1 MSERPTP
8 ATAYWSRRYIEA
20 FDLALVPIEPGEKGP
35 KGAGWNKPGGYFT
48 DASKAEAFW
57 TANPNHNLGVVLG
70 PSRVCSL
77 DVDDVELTRQV
88 LQQTLGLDV
97 DALADAYP
105 TSVGNPERFRVM
117 FRVPDGVDLSRHA
130 LVWPNK
136 NDPDGAI
143 YKGLMAQVK
152 VAMEEG
158 DAAREAAFRMAADPF
173 KKVTVFELR
182 GGLVQDVL
190 PPSIHPGTR
199 KPYTW
204 RTPPT
209 AEGLPELPADLLAIW
224 QDWDEF
230 KLKGEAVCPWRPK
243 AAMATP
249 TAAVRSFAKSSPAA
263 ARPGDRL
270 PEVIPEFNRIHDI
283 AMMIEACGYKRID
296 GKWLSPHSSS
306 GLAGVTITDGKLYSH
321 HTSDPLANGH
331 KNDAFDVFRILMHDG
346 DQKAA
351 TKAAAQIL
359 GIDAKS
365 RPPVPPPLGELP
377 RPPSMVEQAE
387 VPPLLDS
394 SVENLPHTPSEVEAT
409 SQACSSATGG
419 AGGDAL
425 DIDGA
430 MRRFA
435 LVEGTT
441 NVWDLDKGRAMKRA
455 GFEALVG
462 KPLAKAWMERTDKKL
477 IASEQVAELEQARKM
492 SSKKGGALKL
502 EPLDRY
508 IYIDGTKEAWDREK
522 KRRLPEGSVKMAL
535 GDAYQL
541 WLNSPDRRVVD
552 VDHIVFDPTMTKDP
566 AIYINTF
573 EGLPLEPVRNDAA
586 CENLRWL
593 IAFLCNN
600 DPEALD
606 WLVKWLA
613 FPLQHMGAKMDT
625 AILFHSTMEGS
636 GKSLLFAD
644 IMGELYGRYGATVG
658 QTQLEGNFNAWQSG
672 KLWAV
677 FEEVVSRDQRYNQ
690 VGKIKHMIT
699 GKTVRMESK
708 FINGWEEANHMNSA
722 FLSNEIMPWP
732 ISEDDRRML
741 VMWPLETLPP
751 ERQKAIAKELANGGV
766 AALYGWLLDVDLK
779 DFNQRTRPPKTEA
792 RQRLVELSRTA
803 WQTFFYL
810 WRNGELGYGLW
821 GCCLTSDVYAMFIEW
836 CAHNKEHA
844 MSQTKFSLM
853 LSAKVEKT
861 RAIPWS
867 DCSTEHGTRRFAA
880 FFMPSDGDPSL
891 PPSMNAAVLGKNVR
905 EWRERA
911 KLAGWTVEAW
921 DHIKRVA
928 A

>member
-8 ATAYWSRRYIEA
+8 ATADWARRYIQT
-20 FDLALVPIEPGEKGP
+20 FNLALVPMEPGTKGP
-35 KGAGWNKPGGYFT
+35 TQEGWNKPGGYFT
-48 DASKAEAFW
+48 DVASAEQFW
-57 TANPNHNLGVVLG
+57 TANPSHNLGVVLG

-77 DVDDVELTRQV
+77 DVDDVEFTRLV
-88 LQQTLGLDV
+88 LQQTHGIDV
-97 DALADAYP
+97 DALAESYP
-105 TSVGNPERFRVM
+105 TSVGNPARFRIM
-117 FRVPDGVDLSRHA
+117 FRVPDGIELKKHA

-136 NDPDGAI
+136 NDPDGI
-143 YKGLMAQVK
+143 IHKGLMAQVRAA
-152 VAMEEG
+152 V
-158 DAAREAAFRMAADPF
+158 DAKDEVREAALRMAAEPF
-173 KKVTVFELR
+173 KKLTVFELR
-182 GGLVQDVL
+182 AGLVQDVL
-190 PPSIHPGTR
+190 PPSIHPGTG

-204 RTPPT
+204 RKAPD
-209 AEGLPELPADLLAIW
+209 ANGLPDLPGELLAIW
-224 QDWDEF
+224 QGWEEF
-230 KLKGEAVCPWRPK
+230 KPSGEALCPWRPL
-243 AAMATP
+243 P
-249 TAAVRSFAKSSPAA
+249 AVPVSRPAA
-263 ARPGDRL
+263 APRPTSARSGEPL

-283 AMMIEACGYKRID
+283 ATMIEAHGYKRVG
-296 GKWLSPHSSS
+296 GKWLCPQSSS
-306 GLAGVTITDGKLYSH
+306 GLPGVTITDDKKLYSH

-331 KNDAFDVFRILMHDG
+331 KNDAFDVFRILIHNG
-346 DQKAA
+346 DQRAA
-351 TKAAAQIL
+351 TRAAAQIL
-359 GIDAKS
+359 GIDAQS
-365 RPPVPPPLGELP
+365 RPPAPPPLGDLP
-377 RPPSMVEQAE
+377 HAPSEVEQAE
-387 VPPLLDS
+387 QRPAGDGNVTY
-394 SVENLPHTPSEVEAT
+394 LPRTPSDVEET
-409 SQACSSATGG
+409 SPAGSSATGG

-425 DIDGA
+425 DIDGT

-435 LVEGTT
+435 LVEGST
-441 NVWDLDKGRAMKRA
+441 NVWDFDKRRSMKRT
-455 GFEALVG
+455 GFEALIG

-541 WLNSPDRRVVD
+541 WLNSPERRVVD

-573 EGLPLEPVRNDAA
+573 EGLPLAPVRDDAA

-593 IAFLCNN
+593 ISFLCN
-600 DPEALD
+600 DDAEARD

-613 FPLQHMGAKMDT
+613 YPLQHMGAKMDT

-644 IMGELYGRYGATVG
+644 IMGELYGRYSATVG

-741 VMWPLETLPP
+741 VMWPMETLPA
-751 ERQKAIAKELANGGV
+751 ERQKAIARELANGGV
-766 AALYGWLLDVDLK
+766 AALYGWLLDIDLE

-810 WRNGELGYGLW
+810 WRNGELGHGLW
-821 GCCLTSDVYAMFIEW
+821 GCCLTSDVYAMFLEW
-836 CAHNKEHA
+836 CSHNKENS
-844 MSQTKFSLM
+844 MSHTKFSLM
-853 LSAKVEKT
+853 FSAKVEKT
-861 RAIPWS
+861 RPIPWTDGS
-867 DCSTEHGTRRFAA
+867 SRRFAA
-880 FFMPSDGDPSL
+880 FFVPSEGDPSL
-891 PPSMNAAVLGKNVR
+891 PPSMKSAELGKTVV
-905 EWRERA
+905 EWRARA
-911 KLAGWTVEAW
+911 KLAGWSVDGW
-921 DHIKRVA
+921 DHIKRLA

>member
-1 MSERPTP
+1 MSERPAI
-8 ATAYWSRRYIEA
+8 ATAAWARRYIET
-20 FDLALVPIEPGEKGP
+20 FGLALVPIEPGEKGP
-35 KGAGWNKPGGYFT
+35 KGSGWNKPGGYYT
-48 DASKAEAFW
+48 EASEAEAFW
-57 TANPNHNLGVVLG
+57 QTRPQHNLGVVLG

-77 DVDDVELTRQV
+77 DVDDVELTRMV
-88 LQQTLGLDV
+88 LGQTLGLDV
-97 DALADAYP
+97 DAIAAAYP
-105 TSVGNPERFRVM
+105 TCVGNPARFRVM
-117 FRVPDGVDLSRHA
+117 FRVPEGVELSRHS

-136 NDPDGAI
+136 TDPDGSI

-152 VAMEEG
+152 LAKDAG
-158 DAAREAAFRMAADPF
+158 DEVRESAFRMAADPF

-190 PPSIHPGTR
+190 PPSIHPGTGR
-199 KPYTW
+199 PYTW
-204 RTPPT
+204 RTPPQ
-209 AEGLPELPADLLAIW
+209 AEGLPELPGELLGIW
-224 QDWDEF
+224 QNWDSF
-230 KLKGEAVCPWRPK
+230 KPQAEDACPWRSKP
-243 AAMATP
+243 P
-249 TAAVRSFAKSSPAA
+249 VAAVRPAPRSVPPV
-263 ARPGDRL
+263 ARTGERL
-270 PEVIPEFNRIHDI
+270 PDVIPEFNRRHDI
-283 AMMIEACGYKRID
+283 ATMIEAHGYQRID
-296 GKWLSPHSSS
+296 GKWLCPQSSS
-306 GLAGVTITDGKLYSH
+306 GDPGVTIIDGKLYSH

-331 KNDAFDVFRILMHDG
+331 KNDAFDVFCMLQHDG
-346 DQKAA
+346 DRRAA
-351 TKAAAQIL
+351 TRAAAQIL

-365 RPPVPPPLGELP
+365 RPPSPPPLGELP
-377 RPPSMVEQAE
+377 HTPSLAEQAE
-387 VPPLLDS
+387 QTAAGEDDAQHDPEP
-394 SVENLPHTPSEVEAT
+394 NTPNDMP
-409 SQACSSATGG
+409 SQADSSATGG
-419 AGGDAL
+419 AGGAAL
-425 DIDGA
+425 NLDSA

-441 NVWDLDKGRAMKRA
+441 HVWDLDKARLMKRT

-462 KPLAKAWMERTDKKL
+462 KPLLKEWMEQASKKL
-477 IASEQVAELEQARKM
+477 IAAEKVQELEQAKRLA
-492 SSKKGGALKL
+492 SKKGGALKL
-502 EPLDRY
+502 DPLERY

-566 AIYINTF
+566 ALYINTF
-573 EGLPLEPVRNDAA
+573 EGLPLEPVRDDAA

-593 IAFLCNN
+593 IGFLCN
-600 DPEALD
+600 DDAEALD
-606 WLVKWLA
+606 WLTKWLA

-644 IMGELYGRYGATVG
+644 IIGELYGRYGATVG

-708 FINGWEEANHMNSA
+708 FINGWEETNHMNSA

-741 VMWPLETLPP
+741 VMWPLETLPS
-751 ERQKAIAKELANGGV
+751 ERQKAVARELANGGV
-766 AALYGWLLDVDLK
+766 AALYGWLLSVDLG

-810 WRNGELGYGLW
+810 WRAGELGQGLW
-821 GCCLTSDVYAMFIEW
+821 GCCLTSDVYAMFLEW
-836 CAHNKEHA
+836 CSHNKENS
-844 MSQTKFSLM
+844 MSHTKFSLM

-861 RAIPWS
+861 RAIPWT
-867 DCSTEHGTRRFAA
+867 DGNTRRFAA
-880 FFMPSDGDPSL
+880 FFMPTDGDPSL
-891 PPSMNAAVLGKNVR
+891 SPSLKSAELGATVV
-905 EWRERA
+905 EWRARA
-911 KLAGWTVEAW
+911 KRSGWNVDSW
-921 DHIKRVA
+921 DHVKRVLA

>member
-8 ATAYWSRRYIEA
+8 TTADWARRYIQT
-20 FDLALVPIEPGEKGP
+20 FNLALVPMEPGTKGP
-35 KGAGWNKPGGYFT
+35 TQEGWNKPGGYFT
-48 DASKAEAFW
+48 EVASAEQFW
-57 TANPNHNLGVVLG
+57 IANPSHNLGVVLG

-77 DVDDVELTRQV
+77 DVDDVEFTRLV
-88 LQQTLGLDV
+88 LQQTHGIDV
-97 DALADAYP
+97 DALADSYP
-105 TSVGNPERFRVM
+105 TSVGNPARFRIM
-117 FRVPDGVDLSRHA
+117 FRVPDGIELKKHA

-136 NDPDGAI
+136 NDPDGI
-143 YKGLMAQVK
+143 IHKGLMAQVRAA
-152 VAMEEG
+152 V
-158 DAAREAAFRMAADPF
+158 DAKDEAREAALRMAAEPF
-173 KKVTVFELR
+173 KKLTVFELR
-182 GGLVQDVL
+182 AGLVQDVL
-190 PPSIHPGTR
+190 PPSIHPGTG

-204 RTPPT
+204 RKAPD
-209 AEGLPELPADLLAIW
+209 ASGLPDLPEELLAIW
-224 QDWDEF
+224 QGWEEF
-230 KLKGEAVCPWRPK
+230 KPSGEALCPWRPQPAVPESRPV
-243 AAMATP
+243 AASRP
-249 TAAVRSFAKSSPAA
+249 PAA
-263 ARPGDRL
+263 RSGDRL

-283 AMMIEACGYKRID
+283 AMMIEAHGYKRV
-296 GKWLSPHSSS
+296 GSKWLCPQSSS
-306 GLAGVTITDGKLYSH
+306 GLPGVTITDDKKLYSH

-331 KNDAFDVFRILMHDG
+331 KNDAFDVFRILMHNG
-346 DQKAA
+346 DQRAA
-351 TKAAAQIL
+351 TRAAAQIL
-359 GIDAKS
+359 GIDAQS
-365 RPPVPPPLGELP
+365 RPPAPPPLGDLP
-377 RPPSMVEQAE
+377 HAPSEVEQAE
-387 VPPLLDS
+387 QRLAGDGNVTY
-394 SVENLPHTPSEVEAT
+394 LPRTPSDVEDPSPAG
-409 SQACSSATGG
+409 SSATGG

-435 LVEGTT
+435 LVEGST
-441 NVWDLDKGRAMKRA
+441 NVWDFDKRRSMKRT
-455 GFEALVG
+455 GFEALIG

-541 WLNSPDRRVVD
+541 WLNSPERRVVD

-573 EGLPLEPVRNDAA
+573 EGLPLAPVRDDAA

-593 IAFLCNN
+593 ISFLCN
-600 DPEALD
+600 DDAEARD

-613 FPLQHMGAKMDT
+613 YPLQHMGAKMDT

-644 IMGELYGRYGATVG
+644 IMGELYGRYSATVG

-741 VMWPLETLPP
+741 VMWPMETLPA
-751 ERQKAIAKELANGGV
+751 ERQKAIARELANGGV
-766 AALYGWLLDVDLK
+766 AALYGWLLDIDLE

-810 WRNGELGYGLW
+810 WRNGELGHGLW
-821 GCCLTSDVYAMFIEW
+821 GCCLTSDVYAMFLEW
-836 CAHNKEHA
+836 CSHNKENS
-844 MSQTKFSLM
+844 MSHTKFSLM
-853 LSAKVEKT
+853 FSAKVEKT
-861 RAIPWS
+861 RPIPWTDGS
-867 DCSTEHGTRRFAA
+867 SRRFAA
-880 FFMPSDGDPSL
+880 FFVPSEGDPSL
-891 PPSMNAAVLGKNVR
+891 PPSMKSAELGKTVV
-905 EWRERA
+905 EWRARA
-911 KLAGWTVEAW
+911 KLAGWNVDGW
-921 DHIKRVA
+921 DHIKRLA